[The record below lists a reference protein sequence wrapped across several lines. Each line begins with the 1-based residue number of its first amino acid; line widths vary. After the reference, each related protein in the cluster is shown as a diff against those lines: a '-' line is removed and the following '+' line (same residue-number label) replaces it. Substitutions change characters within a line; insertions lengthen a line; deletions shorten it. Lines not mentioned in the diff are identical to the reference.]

1 MKAIFKDKKQLVL
14 NSADSNEQIVLE
26 DFIKKAKKESN
37 QVIYT
42 KLVDINGDIDG
53 MAIEIVPAD
62 TEPSAPT
69 NDGE

>member
-62 TEPSAPT
+62 TEPSTPIE
-69 NDGE
+69 DGE